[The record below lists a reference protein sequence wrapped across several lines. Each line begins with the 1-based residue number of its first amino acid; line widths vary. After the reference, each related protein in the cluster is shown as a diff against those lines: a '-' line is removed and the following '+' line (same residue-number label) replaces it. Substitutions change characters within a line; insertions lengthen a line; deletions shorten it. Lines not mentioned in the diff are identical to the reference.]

1 MIDTNLIHE
10 VHGSE
15 LTAFRHCRLQHE
27 WSFSGGY
34 SSPVQPAPLEFG
46 SAFHVG
52 METFWSPETWYLPLK
67 ELYAHARD
75 AFIAECERQRTVYL
89 QRLEQYALDP
99 EAKVDYETRVVL
111 GKGMLRKFVCTVDR
125 KAFTPVA
132 VEQEAFVP
140 IYDDK
145 GNQVFCRC
153 NGCQGKYIKRFGP
166 IPGKIDPSG
175 QATLGRWTGLP
186 VYYGIR
192 VDAMLQDREGGY
204 WIVDWKTTA
213 QLLKDQTILE
223 LDGQVGSYCWAIMRE
238 LNLDVRGFKYV
249 QIFKGFPNRP
259 KLLQR
264 SMQGRWYSV
273 AKQQRT
279 DFETYMRHVRKYD
292 LPGYEAGFYD
302 EYLYWL
308 KENAPDFVRWFTVHK
323 TGIQLDNI
331 GNDIR
336 DQILDLLA
344 PHRVYP
350 SSSRIQCQMC
360 HFQEPCLERQSG
372 GDYQDILNT
381 QYVQGP
387 PYYVVQREM
396 RRK

>member
-27 WSFSGGY
+27 WSFTDGY
-34 SSPVQPAPLEFG
+34 SLPVQPAPLEFG
-46 SAFHVG
+46 SAFHIG
-52 METFWSPETWYLPLK
+52 METFWNPETWHLPLK
-67 ELYAHARD
+67 ELYTLGRD
-75 AFIAECERQRTVYL
+75 AFVAECNRQRTVFL
-89 QRLEQYALDP
+89 SRADQYVLDP
-99 EAKVDYETRVVL
+99 EMQSDYDKRIEL
-111 GKGMLRKFVCTVDR
+111 GKGMLRKFIRTLDR
-125 KAFTPVA
+125 RQYVPIG

-140 IYDDK
+140 IYDELDK
-145 GNQVFCRC
+145 QVYCK
-153 NGCQGKYIKRFGP
+153 CQKCWEKHCARLGA
-166 IPGKIDPSG
+166 IPGISLD
-175 QATLGRWTGLP
+175 LGWTGLP

-192 VDAMLQDREGGY
+192 IDAMLQDREGGY
-204 WIVDWKTTA
+204 WIVDWKTAA

-223 LDGQVGSYCWAIMRE
+223 LDGPVGSYCWAIMQE
-238 LNLDVRGFKYV
+238 LNLDVRGFRYV
-249 QIFKGFPNRP
+249 QIFKGFPHRP

-264 SMQGRWYSV
+264 PMQGRWYST

-308 KENAPDFVRWFTVHK
+308 KENAPEFIRWFTIHK
-323 TGIQLDNI
+323 TPTQLQNI

-360 HFQEPCLERQSG
+360 PLQEPCLERQSG
-372 GDYQDILNT
+372 GDYQDILDT

-387 PYYVVQREM
+387 PYYIVQREM
-396 RRK
+396 RRTSGTG